1 MRFKFI
7 TLNVQ
12 HGGKLMD
19 RILEFIKEERPDIL
33 FLQEAQESKDITEIP
48 RFNTKHELQ
57 KNLLFPYYLFAP
69 HYEVVVKGI
78 RVLHG
83 NAILSNY
90 PLRML
95 GQIYFD
101 SFFERVD
108 HSAMDEAG
116 DYSKLPHSMLC
127 AEATVA
133 DSKINLFNVHG
144 LWDKHGKD
152 TDRRSQMS
160 RTIAEAIRNKPNC
173 ILSGDFN
180 LNPDTEAIHNIEK
193 YLTSVFGL
201 SLESTFNMKRKTDPG
216 FATAVVDQVF
226 VSGTF
231 RVLSRRCPSVD
242 ISDHLPLVCELEL

>member
-1 MRFKFI
+1 MRFKFV

-19 RILEFIKEERPDIL
+19 NIIEFIKEEKPDIL
-33 FLQEAQESKDITEIP
+33 FLQEAQESNDLTDTR
-48 RFNTKHELQ
+48 RFNTNQELQ
-57 KNLLFPYYLFAP
+57 KQLLFPYYLFAP

-116 DYSKLPHSMLC
+116 DYSKLPHSMLS
-127 AEATVA
+127 AEASIA
-133 DSKINLFNVHG
+133 NYKINLFNVHG
-144 LWDKHGKD
+144 VWDKHGKD
-152 TDRRSQMS
+152 TNRRLKMS
-160 RTIAEAIRNKPNC
+160 NTIVEQVRNKPNS
-173 ILSGDFN
+173 ILAGDFN
-180 LNPDTEAIHNIEK
+180 LNPDTQAVRNIEK
-193 YLTSVFGL
+193 YLTSVFGF
-201 SLESTFNMKRKTDPG
+201 SLESTFNMKHKTDVG
-216 FATAVVDQVF
+216 FATAVVDQIF
-226 VSGTF
+226 VSETF
-231 RVLSRRCPSVD
+231 NVLSKRCPAVD
-242 ISDHLPLVCELEL
+242 ISDHLPLICELEL